1 MHRKRVKLEYSP
13 MRSPRTLLVSLLVI
27 AMAAAALYAQRRN
40 RGFDPF
46 GFRVEQN
53 EPPDTEFVMARWHYT
68 AGRGGGGWSHDYP
81 TAEEHIL
88 QIMKEVTGINV
99 EQLSYR
105 VVELSSPEIFDYPF
119 AYVSEPGEMEL
130 TDKEVA
136 NLREYIERGGFIMID
151 DFGGQGQGPS
161 EFEAF
166 RDNLIRAF
174 PERNVF
180 VVGDNHEL
188 LNTFYKINSVETV
201 HPMSGVKS
209 VFYGYSDGRDR
220 LAMII
225 CYANDV
231 GDYWEFIDQPYYAV
245 KPSAEA
251 LKLGINFV
259 MYAMTH

>member
-1 MHRKRVKLEYSP
+1 MNHRRRLSVI
-13 MRSPRTLLVSLLVI
+13 LVGL
-27 AMAAAALYAQRRN
+27 ALIGALGLTVQRGRN
-40 RGFDPF
+40 RFNPFDGF
-46 GFRVEQN
+46 GFARQN
-53 EPPDTEFVMARWHYT
+53 QPPATEFVLARWHYT

-99 EQLSYR
+99 DRLSYR
-105 VVELSSPEIFDYPF
+105 IVELGSPEIFDYPF
-119 AYVSEPGEMEL
+119 SYVSEPGEMRLNE
-130 TDKEVA
+130 KEIA
-136 NLREYIERGGFIMID
+136 NLREYIDRGGFVMID
-151 DFGGQGQGPS
+151 DFGGQGQGPE

-174 PERNVF
+174 PERDMF
-180 VVGDNHEL
+180 PLKEDHPL
-188 LNTFYKINSVETV
+188 LNTFYRIDSIQTV
-201 HPMSGVKS
+201 HPMTGVKS
-209 VFYGYSDGRDR
+209 EFFGYPGEKGGLS
-220 LAMII
+220 MIV

-231 GDYWEFIDQPYYAV
+231 GDYWEFIDQPLYAL

>member
-1 MHRKRVKLEYSP
+1 MKNRRWLMLILAVFLAGVVTVGP
-13 MRSPRTLLVSLLVI
+13 
-27 AMAAAALYAQRRN
+27 QRDRFRPN
-40 RGFDPF
+40 AFDRF
-46 GFRVEQN
+46 GFFTSNR
-53 EPPDTEFVMARWHYT
+53 PPETEFVLARWHYT
-68 AGRGGGGWSHDYP
+68 PGWGGGGWAHDYP
-81 TAEEHIL
+81 AAEEHIL

-105 VVELSSPEIFDYPF
+105 VVELSSPEIFQYPF
-119 AYVSEPGEMEL
+119 SYVSEPGEMRL
-130 TDKEVA
+130 TEEEVA
-136 NLREYIERGGFIMID
+136 NLREYINRGGFVMVD
-151 DFGGQGQGPS
+151 DFGGQGQGPA

-174 PERNVF
+174 PERDMF
-180 VVGDNHEL
+180 VLTEDHPM
-188 LNTFYKINSVETV
+188 LNTFYQIDSIETV
-201 HPMSGVKS
+201 HPMTGVKS
-209 VFYGYSDGRDR
+209 VFYGYPDAKGR

-231 GDYWEFIDQPYYAV
+231 GDYWEFIDEPRYAV

>member
-1 MHRKRVKLEYSP
+1 MNHARRPLLILVALALAA
-13 MRSPRTLLVSLLVI
+13 TLGLS
-27 AMAAAALYAQRRN
+27 AQRGRQRFN
-40 RGFDPF
+40 VFDRF
-46 GFRVEQN
+46 GFTRQN
-53 EPPDTEFVMARWHYT
+53 EPPPTEFVLARWHYT
-68 AGRGGGGWSHDYP
+68 AGWGGGGWSHDYP

-99 EQLSYR
+99 ERLSYR
-105 VVELSSPEIFDYPF
+105 IVELGSPEIFDYPF
-119 AYVSEPGEMEL
+119 SYVSEPGEMRL
-130 TDKEVA
+130 NDKEIA
-136 NLREYIERGGFIMID
+136 NLREYLDRGGFVMID
-151 DFGGQGQGPS
+151 DFGGQGQGPQ

-174 PERNVF
+174 PERDMF
-180 VVGDNHEL
+180 PLKEDHPM
-188 LNTFYKINSVETV
+188 LNTFYRIDSIQTV
-201 HPMSGVKS
+201 HPMTGVKS
-209 VFYGYSDGRDR
+209 EFFGYPGEKGALS
-220 LAMII
+220 MIV